1 MDWQQKALAL
11 QLLVGWLNF
20 SIKMR
25 GVKNWYVQTKGLERK
40 EKSILSS
47 GCTSGITPQDAVEQC
62 CEWATDSKY
71 YLVLNAHATDRR
83 AVKWN
88 GFMWEDV
95 TEEK

>member
-11 QLLVGWLNF
+11 QLLVGWQNF

-47 GCTSGITPQDAVEQC
+47 GRTNGITPQDAVEQC
-62 CEWATDSKY
+62 WEWATGSEH
-71 YLVLNAHATDRR
+71 YLIVNAYQPARR

>member
-11 QLLVGWLNF
+11 QLLVGWQNF

-25 GVKNWYVQTKGLERK
+25 CVKNWYVRIKGLQRK
-40 EKSILSS
+40 EKSMLSS
-47 GCTSGITPQDAVEQC
+47 GWSQGITPQDAVEQYW
-62 CEWATDSKY
+62 EWATGSGH
-71 YLVLNAHATDRR
+71 YLVLNSYAADRR